1 MKTNK
6 KIEIFELYNPSHP
19 TQKKKK
25 KEKEIDQE
33 KEKTENQCFGIL
45 N

>member
-25 KEKEIDQE
+25 EKEIDQE

>member
-25 KEKEIDQE
+25 KGKGNIPR
-33 KEKTENQCFGIL
+33 KSEN
-45 N
+45 

>member
-25 KEKEIDQE
+25 GKGNRPRKR
-33 KEKTENQCFGIL
+33 EN
-45 N
+45 